1 MLRRRDQEI
10 KDHQEAAQLHS
21 VEAQKWLR
29 EQANYEDRIAF
40 VESELSIAQQA
51 QTQLDEQKQENM
63 MLKETIDRMRF
74 DMDELRNS
82 AHGLE
87 KGGSGTASA
96 HGSISKSLGA
106 ELLSKMNGKWDLE
119 DEDEDSQPNSLELEA
134 EDEDTE
140 GEDYVQTIITRTK
153 RVGQRI
159 VLFGQSDNVYANLQ
173 KVASRAK
180 KLETL
185 RLDETTEYSDT
196 GTQHDPEE
204 FTSTMSVQTDPPPK
218 VLTASFSIQT
228 EEPPVSSMSI
238 QTEPEPIPIP
248 VVVITVEREIQTD
261 EIQPEPSSSGTTSDE
276 EDDALAS
283 SSSTLIPPT
292 PKAHQ
297 EHLHSDLPPAY
308 DKISSDDL
316 AVRQYLKT
324 HHPGLPVPIVA
335 LPDGISEE
343 AIEDYKAF
351 KEATGVSCAAIEK
364 LIEETGRAGPPR
376 PRDPKATRRKS
387 GRFYNIYNTY
397 VYGDPDGGSVTKT
410 GQLLICVGASALV
423 AFLMGQAMA
432 PQYAI
437 PGGATYYDRAAWT
450 SFNSIQASGEGFS
463 GDSTAAVWSLLG
475 KLGGG
480 AARTLGGWAA
490 T

>member
-1 MLRRRDQEI
+1 M
-10 KDHQEAAQLHS
+10 
-21 VEAQKWLR
+21 
-29 EQANYEDRIAF
+29 
-40 VESELSIAQQA
+40 
-51 QTQLDEQKQENM
+51 
-63 MLKETIDRMRF
+63 
-74 DMDELRNS
+74 
-82 AHGLE
+82 
-87 KGGSGTASA
+87 
-96 HGSISKSLGA
+96 
-106 ELLSKMNGKWDLE
+106 
-119 DEDEDSQPNSLELEA
+119 
-134 EDEDTE
+134 
-140 GEDYVQTIITRTK
+140 
-153 RVGQRI
+153 
-159 VLFGQSDNVYANLQ
+159 
-173 KVASRAK
+173 
-180 KLETL
+180 ETL